1 MEGGKDCVI
10 CGDEIDVSDKSTYQK
25 LYATGVS
32 SLRDENISASV
43 GDRVHKCFRKDLKR
57 NANRNIGPTTSSK
70 EQCLRSSFL
79 WEYCI

>member
-32 SLRDENISASV
+32 SLSDENISASV
-43 GDRVHKCFRKDLKR
+43 GDRVHNSAVK
-57 NANRNIGPTTSSK
+57 I
-70 EQCLRSSFL
+70 
-79 WEYCI
+79 